1 MANADM
7 DPNDILN
14 RRLSIARIGVIIAFV
29 IVIMIIFAN
38 LVMSMGSLFSGGPGG
53 NDNNDG
59 PDGYDDQ
66 DGPGDSNPIGLG
78 NNTLQMNYL
87 LELGSNPAWV
97 IQRM

>member
-66 DGPGDSNPIGLG
+66 DGPGDSNPISLG
-78 NNTLQMNYL
+78 NNTLQMNCL
-87 LELGSNPAWV
+87 LELGSNPAGSTLLF
-97 IQRM
+97 

>member
-1 MANADM
+1 M

-14 RRLSIARIGVIIAFV
+14 RRLSIARIGAIIAFV

-66 DGPGDSNPIGLG
+66 DGPGDSNPISLG
-78 NNTLQMNYL
+78 NNTLQMNCL
-87 LELGSNPAWV
+87 LELDPNPAGSTLLFL
-97 IQRM
+97 